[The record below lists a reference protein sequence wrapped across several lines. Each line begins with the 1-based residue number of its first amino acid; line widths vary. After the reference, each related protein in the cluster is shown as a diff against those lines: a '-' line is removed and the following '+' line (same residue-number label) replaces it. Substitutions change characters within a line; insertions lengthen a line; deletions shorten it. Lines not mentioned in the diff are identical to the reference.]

1 MGGNAP
7 TLATLGVRGSRA
19 PVRLP
24 FYTPSLRSGRAVCDT
39 CFAKVAASFIGWR
52 LPLRR
57 DALPPAVWGLRPVV
71 RGGCRCCLAFTGTPQ
86 PPSRIPR
93 AFFIS
98 FCAPW
103 CFGLRPQRSVS
114 LRVFLAACAWPLV
127 KGGRGPAPPFPP
139 PPASVGSLSLAFL
152 APSLRFGLRSLSAR
166 SGTAV
171 SPCKGQRAAPF
182 RALFVAL
189 WSRFALAAHCPLQGG
204 FFLGYRF
211 EQRAFFFFNF
221 LRCPPFVPRPT
232 PASCRAD
239 PPQKIKK
246 KKKARNR
253 AISKNNSLKAPFSAP
268 SGAPLSAAGGGL
280 FGAFSFSHRYAR
292 HPPCRGSRGVCSG
305 GGARCRSRT

>member
-39 CFAKVAASFIGWR
+39 CVAKVAASFIGWR

-57 DALPPAVWGLRPVV
+57 DALPPALRVPRPVACC
-71 RGGCRCCLAFTGTPQ
+71 GCGCCLAFAGTPRH
-86 PPSRIPR
+86 PSRLPR
-93 AFFIS
+93 AFFVS
-98 FCAPW
+98 FCAPLG
-103 CFGLRPQRSVS
+103 FGLRPQRSAL
-114 LRVFLAACAWPLV
+114 LRVWLRRWGAAFAKVAGGPPLPS
-127 KGGRGPAPPFPP
+127 RS

-171 SPCKGQRAAPF
+171 SPFKGQRAAPF

-189 WSRFALAAHCPLQGG
+189 WSRFALAAHCPFSGG

-246 KKKARNR
+246 KNKARNQ
-253 AISKNNSLKAPFSAP
+253 AISKNNSLQAPFIAP
-268 SGAPLSAAGGGL
+268 TGAPLSAAGGGL

-292 HPPCRGSRGVCSG
+292 HPPCRGSRGVCSD